1 MQKYSKKSRPS
12 PESKCT
18 VYKVEEPM
26 GLLDFLYKKMSG
38 KSANKVKSVLKYKLV
53 SVDGKVITQF
63 NYPLQVGQEVSVAS
77 YKPEYK
83 PAVIANMPEIIYED
97 ENIVVIDKPA
107 GLLAIATED
116 EKNETA
122 YHIMTEY
129 VKLKNKNNR
138 IYIVHRLDRDT
149 SGILLFAK
157 NEETKHMLQDN
168 WDSLVKFRG
177 YAALLEGHPEEKS
190 GRIESWLRETDSH
203 FVFSAHTKGE
213 GKYAVTNYEIKRESN
228 NYSLAAINIE
238 TGRKNQIRVHMSEMD
253 CPIAGDKKYGAR
265 TNPIHRLALQADML
279 AIELPYL
286 NEVKEFKLPVPKKFI
301 QCLKNDEK

>member
-1 MQKYSKKSRPS
+1 M
-12 PESKCT
+12 
-18 VYKVEEPM
+18 
-26 GLLDFLYKKMSG
+26 KMTYL
-38 KSANKVKSVLKYKLV
+38 N
-53 SVDGKVITQF
+53 
-63 NYPLQVGQEVSVAS
+63 
-77 YKPEYK
+77 K

-213 GKYAVTNYEIKRESN
+213 GKYAVTNYEIKRESK

>member
-1 MQKYSKKSRPS
+1 MQKYSKKSRQS

-26 GLLDFLYKKMSG
+26 GLLDFLFKKMSG

-53 SVDGKVITQF
+53 SVDGKVTTQF
-63 NYPLQVGQEVSVAS
+63 NYPLQVGQKVSVAS

-168 WDSLVKFRG
+168 WDRLVKFRG

-286 NEVKEFKLPVPKKFI
+286 NEVKEFRLPVPKKFI

>member
-1 MQKYSKKSRPS
+1 MQKYSKKSRQS
-12 PESKCT
+12 PENKCT

-53 SVDGKVITQF
+53 SVDGKVTTQF

-168 WDSLVKFRG
+168 WDRLVKFRG

-203 FVFSAHTKGE
+203 FVFSAHTKGD

-238 TGRKNQIRVHMSEMD
+238 TGRKNQIRVHMSEMG

-286 NEVKEFKLPVPKKFI
+286 NEVKEFRLPVPKKFI